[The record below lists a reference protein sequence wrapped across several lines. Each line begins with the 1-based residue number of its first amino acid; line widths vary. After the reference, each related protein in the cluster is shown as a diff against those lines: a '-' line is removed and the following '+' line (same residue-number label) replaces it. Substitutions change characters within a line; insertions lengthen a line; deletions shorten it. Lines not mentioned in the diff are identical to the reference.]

1 MSDWARWLARK
12 GIGDEWLRIN
22 GLFSEVDTSPEH
34 ELRTAVF
41 PETGWA
47 GFNYT
52 GLPRA
57 AVKELLIECAR
68 NGVRVIGDCRRTCS
82 ILFVEAA
89 KVAPIAGQRWV
100 LGTYYR
106 AR

>member
-1 MSDWARWLARK
+1 MADWARWLARK

-34 ELRTAVF
+34 QLRVSVF

-52 GLPRA
+52 GLPRRRGEDA
-57 AVKELLIECAR
+57 CSSNARATACA
-68 NGVRVIGDCRRTCS
+68 
-82 ILFVEAA
+82 
-89 KVAPIAGQRWV
+89 
-100 LGTYYR
+100 
-106 AR
+106 